1 MAYGTDLPLVSTGV
15 GFRSKFGPV
24 VLDPG
29 VRIAAYVSSVAP
41 PSDVDSVIANNTVTT
56 LAAGLARCRA
66 GKNDVVF
73 ILPGHT
79 ENVSDATMLN
89 NLVAGTRVI
98 GCGVGSNRPN
108 FRWTA
113 TTSQWVMNDADC
125 SFSNLILRLEGAVVV
140 KAIVCT
146 AASNAIL
153 NCDIDTGTVA
163 STNLAT
169 IGVEIGAGANNFQLA
184 GCYIHSVADSGST
197 NVVKVAGAA
206 DGVSIVNNK
215 IMAAVAT
222 AATIGVIDIT
232 AAATNMDIG
241 DNILQNTL
249 AASQV
254 GLSVTGAVACTGVVY
269 DNFVA
274 TFAGTPVS
282 DSFLLNAASLLRFFD
297 NKGTDTK
304 NVSGLLAPTVVT

>member
-1 MAYGTDLPLVSTGV
+1 M
-15 GFRSKFGPV
+15 
-24 VLDPG
+24 DPG
-29 VRIAAYVSSVAP
+29 ARVAAYVRSTGAVSDEDPVVA
-41 PSDVDSVIANNTVTT
+41 ANLVPT

-73 ILPGHT
+73 VLPGHT
-79 ENVSDATMLN
+79 ENVTTTTLTG
-89 NLVAGTRVI
+89 LVAGTRVI
-98 GCGVGSNRPN
+98 GCGIGTNRPN

-113 TTSQWVMNDADC
+113 TTSQWALNKADC
-125 SFSNLILRLEGAVVV
+125 SFSNLVLRLEGAVVV

-146 AASNAIL
+146 AANNAIL
-153 NCDIDTGTVA
+153 NCDIDTGSVA

-169 IGVEIGAGANNFQLA
+169 IGIELGAGADNFRLE
-184 GCYIHSVADSGST
+184 GNFIHSVADSGST
-197 NVVKVAGAA
+197 SVIKVAGVC
-206 DGVSIVNNK
+206 DGAMILSNK

-222 AATIGVIDIT
+222 AATIGVVDIT
-232 AAATNMDIG
+232 AAATNLEIG
-241 DNILQNTL
+241 DNLFQNKL
-249 AASQV
+249 ASSQV

-274 TFAGTPVS
+274 TEAGTPVS

>member
-15 GFRSKFGPV
+15 GFRSNFGPI

-29 VRIAAYVSSVAP
+29 ARVAAYVRSTGAV
-41 PSDVDSVIANNTVTT
+41 SDEDPVIANNLVTT
-56 LAAGLARCRA
+56 LGAGLARCRA

-73 ILPGHT
+73 VLPGHT
-79 ENVSDATMLN
+79 ENVAVAAFLA

-98 GCGVGSNRPN
+98 GCGVGTNRPN

-113 TTSQWVMNDADC
+113 TASQWILNKADV

-146 AASNAIL
+146 AANNALL

-163 STNLAT
+163 ATNLAT
-169 IGVEIGAGANNFQLA
+169 IGIEIGAGADNFKLQ
-184 GCYIHSVADSGST
+184 GNYIHSVADSGST
-197 NVVKVAGAA
+197 SVVKVAGVCSGAT
-206 DGVSIVNNK
+206 IVNNK
-215 IMAAVAT
+215 IQAATAT
-222 AATIGVIDIT
+222 AATIGVVDIT
-232 AAATNMDIG
+232 AAATNLDIG
-241 DNILQNTL
+241 DNIFQNTL
-249 AASQV
+249 ASSQV

-274 TFAGTPVS
+274 TEAGTPVS
-282 DSFLLNAASLLRFFD
+282 DSFLVNAASLLRFFD
-297 NKGTDTK
+297 NKGSDTK
-304 NVSGLLAPTVVT
+304 NTSGLLAPAVVT